1 MELSLPQNN
10 LGKVDTGMQV
20 QLRFDAY
27 PYQEVGFVKGKLNYM
42 SPIASDSGFLAT
54 VNLQNGLHTNL
65 NKTIQYKNGL
75 QAQALIITKDM
86 RLLERIYYSVVKS
99 VSPGK

>member
-1 MELSLPQNN
+1 
-10 LGKVDTGMQV
+10 MQV
-20 QLRFDAY
+20 QLRFEAY
-27 PYQEVGFVKGKLNYM
+27 PYQEVGFVKGKLDYV
-42 SPIASDSGFLAT
+42 SPIASDTGFLAS
-54 VNLQNGLHTNL
+54 VRLQNGLQTNL
-65 NKTIQYKNGL
+65 NKTIHYKNGL